1 MHNESDP
8 ALLPLPLRNKTS
20 CPFLQNLL
28 NLMQG
33 LFHLEG
39 SKHLSLP
46 LVYSVHNC
54 KKHMSFRILCLY
66 KLFRILSRF
75 FPGMQTQT
83 SHLQQDSA
91 HHFLLQTRTL
101 HTLRSDHQGRL
112 RNMSFFFPSMF

>member
-39 SKHLSLP
+39 SKHLPLP
-46 LVYSVHNC
+46 LVYSGHSC
-54 KKHMSFRILCLY
+54 KKHRSFRILCLY
-66 KLFRILSRF
+66 KLLRILSCF
-75 FPGMQTQT
+75 FPGMQIQT
-83 SHLQQDSA
+83 YFLHLD
-91 HHFLLQTRTL
+91 
-101 HTLRSDHQGRL
+101 SDHRCFLQIQILHISGAGPQRKHHD
-112 RNMSFFFPSMF
+112 R

>member
-28 NLMQG
+28 NLMQR

-75 FPGMQTQT
+75 FPGMQIQT
-83 SHLQQDSA
+83 YYLHPDSDS
-91 HHFLLQTRTL
+91 HHFSQIQIL
-101 HTLRSDHQGRL
+101 HISGAGPQWKHHDR
-112 RNMSFFFPSMF
+112 